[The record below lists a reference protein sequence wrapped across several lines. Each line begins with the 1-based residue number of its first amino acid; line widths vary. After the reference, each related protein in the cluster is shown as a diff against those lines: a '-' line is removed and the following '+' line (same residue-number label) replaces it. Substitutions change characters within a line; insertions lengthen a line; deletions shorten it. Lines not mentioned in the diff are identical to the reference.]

1 VLDAAANRKHGRAAQ
16 LAAWGLRA
24 DPAWTRRV
32 GAGEEGRVALLVE
45 DSATPMKARLV
56 AYHALCEQFGHLPIP
71 RALSVDHG
79 RKRWW
84 RYDFGSGAPVAQGTT
99 CATPALA
106 WIDAPSPGARVRD
119 AMDVRGWAFKDGVGL
134 RGVDVLVDAR
144 AWPAAYGAPMPGV
157 RDYWRVS
164 DDPNQ
169 PRVGFSARIDVSALS
184 PGRHWLGLR
193 LHGADGSV
201 ETWPEQPFDVQR

>member
-1 VLDAAANRKHGRAAQ
+1 
-16 LAAWGLRA
+16 
-24 DPAWTRRV
+24 
-32 GAGEEGRVALLVE
+32 
-45 DSATPMKARLV
+45 
-56 AYHALCEQFGHLPIP
+56 LPVP

-84 RYDFGSGAPVAQGTT
+84 RYDFGAGAPGGQGAA

-106 WIDAPSPGARVRD
+106 WIDAPSPGATVRES
-119 AMDVRGWAFKDGVGL
+119 MDVRGWAFKDGVGL
-134 RGVDVLVDAR
+134 RAVDVLVDGHAS
-144 AWPAAYGAPMPGV
+144 AAAYGAAMPGV

-201 ETWPEQPFDVQR
+201 ETWSEQPFDVRR